1 MKFKIAEAFNLND
14 LDFVKVFVHAGKAYE
29 KQIKEE
35 DVDAKELE
43 MGIAVEHEHTTN
55 EDIARRISL
64 DHLSEISDYYTR
76 LAKMEEQGKKAQKEK
91 KSGGADDAE
100 VNEEEKEEES
110 EEGENEDREDTGE
123 EDEENE
129 EEYDGRNSLKV

>member
-1 MKFKIAEAFNLND
+1 MKFKIAEAFMND

-76 LAKMEEQGKKAQKEK
+76 LAKMEEQGKKAQEEK

-100 VNEEEKEEES
+100 NSEEEKEEES
-110 EEGENEDREDTGE
+110 EKSEDEDGEDKEEDKE
-123 EDEENE
+123 EDEE
-129 EEYDGRNSLKV
+129 DGKNSLKV